1 MAYIPTLR
9 TRTYECKI
17 QTPLALHEHH
27 HQTELMITS
36 SVTTSAHP
44 KLPRNRHRP
53 ERSRVTTS
61 APHAPAVRLVCD
73 NGLTGRGCGAKTF
86 KKLCL
91 CCLPAPDF
99 RYGWCSCAYP
109 EQVDHIDPQVGSN
122 QTSERSI
129 IVRVVDKIVWHGSD
143 YITRAYLWPACWSLA
158 CPV

>member
-27 HQTELMITS
+27 HPTELMITS

-73 NGLTGRGCGAKTF
+73 NGLTAW
-86 KKLCL
+86 
-91 CCLPAPDF
+91 PAGDVEP
-99 RYGWCSCAYP
+99 RPPRSCAYP

-158 CPV
+158 CAV

>member
-61 APHAPAVRLVCD
+61 APHAPEVRLVCD
-73 NGLTGRGCGAKTF
+73 NGLTA
-86 KKLCL
+86 
-91 CCLPAPDF
+91 
-99 RYGWCSCAYP
+99 
-109 EQVDHIDPQVGSN
+109 
-122 QTSERSI
+122 
-129 IVRVVDKIVWHGSD
+129 
-143 YITRAYLWPACWSLA
+143 WPAGDVEPRPSRSPA
-158 CPV
+158 CVVSQLRTSGTADAAAHIQNKWTTLIHRWDQIKPAKDRSSYVWWTKSCDMGLV